1 MRTQYVWHG
10 DLQPVVMRFQ
20 RGTTV
25 MVNKT
30 PHVNSGPF
38 MKEYDMRARCRG
50 IMKPKVKP

>member
-25 MVNKT
+25 VVNKT

-38 MKEYDMRARCRG
+38 MKEYDMRARYRG
-50 IMKPKVKP
+50 IMKPKAKP